1 MFDCSSGCS
10 CECSFG
16 LPSTRIRRW
25 SSVSGWSGSA
35 LPIRL
40 PWGYTISIAQAPRLA
55 RELDAR
61 QCLERGEAISR
72 LARQPVSHLP
82 SEMPGFYKRMD
93 ETGPWVALPILV
105 MAAPPG
111 GPIDQSLLND
121 ALDEMRAGLAA
132 VLPLDGV
139 YIANH
144 GASSATGDEDSDG
157 TMAAMMRAIV
167 GPAVPILC
175 THDLHCNISE
185 KLIGA
190 VDAFIGYRTN
200 PHVDMRDRA
209 AEAADLL
216 REALSGQRFA
226 RGFVRLPITPPSVSL
241 LTARGPYADR
251 MVECEAL
258 MARDPRIA
266 NASICGGF
274 VFSDLPKCG
283 MTITVTTRGGDQ
295 ALADAAALEIARA
308 TWADRQRYVAKLMSL
323 ADITARAT
331 AAAQCADPILIA
343 DVADNPGGGGR
354 GNTAYVLRALHEAGV
369 ARVVLANFVDPDLA
383 EETHKLGE
391 GARFTAQF
399 NRNPSAFS

>member
-1 MFDCSSGCS
+1 M
-10 CECSFG
+10 
-16 LPSTRIRRW
+16 PR
-25 SSVSGWSGSA
+25 
-35 LPIRL
+35 
-40 PWGYTISIAQAPRLA
+40 APRIAILGLHLEA
-55 RELDAR
+55 NAFAPVTVREDFAR
-61 QCLERGEAISR
+61 QCLERHDAISR

-82 SEMPGFYKRMD
+82 LEIPGFYKRMD
-93 ETGPWVALPILV
+93 ETGPWVPVPILV

-111 GPIDQSLLND
+111 GPIDQALFND
-121 ALDEMRAGLAA
+121 ALHEMRAGLAA
-132 VLPLDGV
+132 ALPLDGV

-157 TMAAMMRAIV
+157 TMAAMVRAII

-200 PHVDMRDRA
+200 PHVDMRERA

-216 REALSGQRFA
+216 REALGAERFA

-251 MVECEAL
+251 MAECEAL

-283 MTITVTTRGGDQ
+283 MTVI
-295 ALADAAALEIARA
+295 
-308 TWADRQRYVAKLMSL
+308 
-323 ADITARAT
+323 
-331 AAAQCADPILIA
+331 
-343 DVADNPGGGGR
+343 
-354 GNTAYVLRALHEAGV
+354 
-369 ARVVLANFVDPDLA
+369 
-383 EETHKLGE
+383 
-391 GARFTAQF
+391 
-399 NRNPSAFS
+399 

>member
-1 MFDCSSGCS
+1 M
-10 CECSFG
+10 
-16 LPSTRIRRW
+16 PR
-25 SSVSGWSGSA
+25 
-35 LPIRL
+35 
-40 PWGYTISIAQAPRLA
+40 APRIAILA
-55 RELDAR
+55 LHLEANAFAPVTVREDFAR

-82 SEMPGFYKRMD
+82 SEIPGFYKRMD
-93 ETGPWVALPILV
+93 ETGPWVPLPILV

-157 TMAAMMRAIV
+157 TMAAMLRAIV

-200 PHVDMRDRA
+200 PHVDMRERA

-216 REALSGQRFA
+216 REAL
-226 RGFVRLPITPPSVSL
+226 
-241 LTARGPYADR
+241 
-251 MVECEAL
+251 
-258 MARDPRIA
+258 
-266 NASICGGF
+266 
-274 VFSDLPKCG
+274 
-283 MTITVTTRGGDQ
+283 
-295 ALADAAALEIARA
+295 
-308 TWADRQRYVAKLMSL
+308 
-323 ADITARAT
+323 
-331 AAAQCADPILIA
+331 
-343 DVADNPGGGGR
+343 
-354 GNTAYVLRALHEAGV
+354 
-369 ARVVLANFVDPDLA
+369 
-383 EETHKLGE
+383 
-391 GARFTAQF
+391 
-399 NRNPSAFS
+399 